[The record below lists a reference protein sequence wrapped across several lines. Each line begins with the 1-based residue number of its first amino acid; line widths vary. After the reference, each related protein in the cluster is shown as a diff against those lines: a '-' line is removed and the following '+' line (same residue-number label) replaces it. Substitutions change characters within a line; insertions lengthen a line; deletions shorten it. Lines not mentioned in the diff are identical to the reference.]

1 MDEILVGVGYNTW
14 CSECQGKFY
23 SPKELGV
30 DDVETFTL
38 KRFSLSKIGIW
49 SAKEYLPMGYVES
62 MESAASTLFQIET
75 RGSWQY
81 EINTVYGTFSA
92 GTSET
97 SFLHSIQ
104 RYDFRP
110 MA

>member
-1 MDEILVGVGYNTW
+1 MPMEVLFSQRTR
-14 CSECQGKFY
+14 
-23 SPKELGV
+23 V

-49 SAKEYLPMGYVES
+49 SAKEYLSMGYVES

-104 RYDFRP
+104 RYDFRA

>member
-1 MDEILVGVGYNTW
+1 
-14 CSECQGKFY
+14 
-23 SPKELGV
+23 
-30 DDVETFTL
+30 
-38 KRFSLSKIGIW
+38 
-49 SAKEYLPMGYVES
+49 MGYVES

-104 RYDFRP
+104 RYDFRA